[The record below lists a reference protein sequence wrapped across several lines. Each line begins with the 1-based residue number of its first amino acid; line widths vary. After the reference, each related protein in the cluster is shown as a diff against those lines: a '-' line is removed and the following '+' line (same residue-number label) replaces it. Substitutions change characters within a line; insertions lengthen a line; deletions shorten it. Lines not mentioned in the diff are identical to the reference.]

1 MAATATWSTHGLAQE
16 HITDACSAMLPELHM
31 TWTLSLPEPRRF
43 NVSARYR
50 KLDRLT
56 VGELR
61 SGRIIGQRPDTTA
74 EPMVGVLMNLG
85 GRLVCRYADR
95 SKVVLEPQHL
105 LIWDSELA
113 YDFEAV
119 EPHREVYLL
128 LPRERV
134 PYGVASAAAR
144 PGAAVPVRVG
154 SGLCAVAGDQLQAIA
169 RELDYLTDTALATAC
184 QSFFDMLDSA
194 LTVSSGRQ
202 SPRASLMMSIEQ
214 YIEDNLDDPE
224 LSASSIAAAHDISVR
239 TLHVAFAGTGRTV
252 SRWIRDRR
260 LRVCFRELSR
270 ASTQTVTDVAYRWGF
285 NNAAHFSRTFK
296 QAFGVTPSSLLSG
309 GGSVTP
315 DNREFPQLP
324 PGPPNG

>member
-1 MAATATWSTHGLAQE
+1 MAATATWSTHGLGQE
-16 HITDACSAMLPELHM
+16 HITDACAKLPQLHM
-31 TWTLSLPEPRRF
+31 TWSLSFPEPRRF
-43 NVSARYR
+43 NASARYR
-50 KLDRLT
+50 ELDRLT
-56 VGELR
+56 IGELR
-61 SGRIIGQRPDTTA
+61 SDRVTGQRAGTSE
-74 EPMVGVLMNLG
+74 EPLVGVLMNLG

-134 PYGVASAAAR
+134 PYGIASAAAR
-144 PGAAVPVRVG
+144 PGAAVPARVG
-154 SGLCAVAGDQLQAIA
+154 SGLSAVAGDQLQAIA

-202 SPRASLMMSIEQ
+202 SSRASLMIRIEQ

-224 LSASSIAAAHDISVR
+224 LSASSIATAHEISVR
-239 TLHVAFAGTGRTV
+239 TLHVAFAETGRTV

-260 LRVCFRELSR
+260 LRVCYRELSR
-270 ASTQTVTDVAYRWGF
+270 ATSTQTVTDVAYRWGF

-296 QAFGVTPSSLLSG
+296 QAFGVTPSSLLLDG
-309 GGSVTP
+309 QPRPTL
-315 DNREFPQLP
+315 DNLDGLP
-324 PGPPNG
+324 HG